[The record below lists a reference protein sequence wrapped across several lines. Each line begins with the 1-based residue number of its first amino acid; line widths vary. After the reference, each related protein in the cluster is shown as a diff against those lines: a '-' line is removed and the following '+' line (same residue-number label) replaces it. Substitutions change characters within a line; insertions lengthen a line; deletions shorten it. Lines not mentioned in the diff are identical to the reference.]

1 MILLRPN
8 VELCSLSILGQLLRS
23 DPVSATTIFAN
34 LCGIDLRAGQK
45 AIGFFQSNVKQDARW
60 LDALDRTDAET
71 VRDNPELV
79 ISLLVDGFGFYEFDA
94 MGAVL
99 RLRSLAKRERSRV
112 LN

>member
-8 VELCSLSILGQLLRS
+8 VELCSLSILGRLLRS
-23 DPVSATTIFAN
+23 DPDSATALFAQ
-34 LCGIDLRAGQK
+34 LCGIDLQAGQR
-45 AIGFFQSNVKQDARW
+45 AIGFFQNNVEQDVRW
-60 LDALDRTDAET
+60 LDALDRTDAAT

-99 RLRSLAKRERSRV
+99 RLRSLAKREPSRV